1 MKTKYI
7 TLSVIVALIVNY
19 QNVLAICTNSVTT
32 YTNHCE
38 SGECGFYPYAAYS
51 DGSRPP
57 QSVAGG
63 TLTVTW
69 NHSGTGYIDVE
80 IINVLGEQYEIHSPV
95 TITDCLS
102 FTTHPSLMCN
112 SNSSLF
118 TVSDTNGSTSYTW
131 TAPSGWSINGGSNVL
146 TTSSTSVN
154 ITSVSTGNGAY
165 TISVSGNASGVKSTT
180 VWVGPPSANINT
192 LIYPTGMDGIDPVT
206 LHVSTTYSFFTQF
219 VSGATS
225 YNWTLPS
232 GFTYGPGSHTTSPV
246 KIVTPSSAGSGYT
259 LYCQVVNGC
268 GSSYTHDLQIIT
280 SSSGGGGPI
289 QRVASDAEQEPIEN
303 STFTGEMEMPFPN
316 PANQNFKIALSLPS
330 RLTITNSNGIIG
342 TGFNGEGL
350 MTVPTQNLSNGI
362 YFITIY
368 NKNKR
373 IVRKLMINHE

>member
-7 TLSVIVALIVNY
+7 TLSVIVTLILNY

-38 SGECGFYPYAAYS
+38 SGECGFYSYAAYS

-57 QSVAGG
+57 QSVSGG

-69 NHSGTGYIDVE
+69 NHSGTGYIDVV
-80 IINVLGEQYEIHSPV
+80 IVNALGEQFEIHSPV

-118 TVSDTNGSTSYTW
+118 SVSDTNGSTSYTW
-131 TAPSGWSINGGSNVL
+131 TVPSGWSINGGGNVL
-146 TTSSTSVN
+146 TTSSTSAN
-154 ITSVSTGNGAY
+154 ITSASTGNGTY
-165 TISVSGNASGVKSTT
+165 TISVSGNASGAKSTT
-180 VWVGPPSANINT
+180 VWVGPPSASINT

-206 LHVSTTYSFFTQF
+206 LHVSTTYSFFTEF

-246 KIVTPSSAGSGYT
+246 KIVTPSSAGSGYA
-259 LYCQVVNGC
+259 LYCQVVNSC
-268 GSSYTHDLQIIT
+268 GSAYTHNLQIIVSAT
-280 SSSGGGGPI
+280 GGGGPI
-289 QRVASDAEQEPIEN
+289 QRVAADIEQEPADD
-303 STFTGEMEMPFPN
+303 SFSGELDMPFPN
-316 PANQNFKIALSLPS
+316 PANQKITVALSLPS
-330 RLTITNSNGIIG
+330 KLAIMNSNGIIG
-342 TGFNGEGL
+342 NEFDGEGIVTL
-350 MTVPTQNLSNGI
+350 PVQSLTNGI
-362 YFITIY
+362 YFLTIT
-368 NKNKR
+368 NKSQR
-373 IVRKLMINHE
+373 IVKKLLIMH